1 MINQVQPNV
10 KPLHKNITF
19 KENETIRQIFADAYE
34 IGFSDKSKVVKN
46 ALNYYHRRMI
56 VPMKNAVIQAGG
68 LN

>member
-1 MINQVQPNV
+1 METKIQLDAKHPQ
-10 KPLHKNITF
+10 KNITF

-34 IGFSDKSKVVKN
+34 IGFSEKSKVIKN

-56 VPMKNAVIQAGG
+56 VPMKNAIPQEGG